1 MLWDSGY
8 CVFRKERKYNDT
20 PKAWCKIKSCFG
32 PHFTEINNHW
42 KGQTEKLVWSS
53 YLVLLFIAI
62 GHVYISGYTVTK
74 TVKYLF
80 SFKAG
85 DIFSHSIALVIIS
98 SESAFKIGLLP
109 SKEIWF
115 ICLNENLLSMK
126 SAFYI
131 ILKALFHLKIFK
143 FLSWLFG
150 HVE

>member
-1 MLWDSGY
+1 MLWDCGY
-8 CVFRKERKYNDT
+8 CAFRKESIVTLLKHDV
-20 PKAWCKIKSCFG
+20 KSKVVSVRTLHKLIITG
-32 PHFTEINNHW
+32 KVRLKNQYEI
-42 KGQTEKLVWSS
+42 L

-80 SFKAG
+80 SFKPG

-131 ILKALFHLKIFK
+131 ILKALFRLKIFK
-143 FLSWLFG
+143 FLS
-150 HVE
+150 